1 MGFIVMGEGSSAADF
16 VTDVTDGM
24 SNFLQGVLETRLLDF
39 LVAKP
44 KIYRRNRVYFAKD
57 RLGL

>member
-1 MGFIVMGEGSSAADF
+1 MGEESSAADF

-44 KIYRRNRVYFAKD
+44 KIYRRNRVSFAKH

>member
-1 MGFIVMGEGSSAADF
+1 MLVVMGEESSAADF

-44 KIYRRNRVYFAKD
+44 KIYRRNRVSFAKH